1 MKALNR
7 ALEYAKSI
15 EGDVTSSNTKELT
28 RLHECLISEIRNT
41 NKVEYPTSHDSA
53 DIGSMTTI
61 IYELL
66 LRIMFDTGTKNFN
79 KKYINEILNRI

>member
-7 ALEYAKSI
+7 VLEYAKGI
-15 EGDVTSSNTKELT
+15 EGDVTQSDAKELT
-28 RLHECLISEIRNT
+28 RLHSCLISEIRNT
-41 NKVEYPTSHDSA
+41 NKVDFPLSHDSV

-66 LRIMFDTGTKNFN
+66 LRIAYDTGMKNFN